1 MAQKRNQ
8 TKAKKVFSDMPN
20 RPIEPGHLKVLP
32 RNLREDLRFS
42 GSDGFSPKS
51 LLAIAIIGL
60 TLICGIYFG
69 YQAYQGNEL
78 PIVNSSTYQALEDSS
93 IYNWMV
99 NKAQSVKE
107 AVGGRF

>member
-32 RNLREDLRFS
+32 RNLREDLRFADR
-42 GSDGFSPKS
+42 DGFSPKW

-60 TLICGIYFG
+60 TLISGIYFG

-78 PIVNSSTYQALEDSS
+78 PIVNSSTYQSLEDST

-99 NKAQSVKE
+99 NKARSIQD
-107 AVGGRF
+107 AVGF